1 MRPTLVPLFHALIPS
16 RSARERL
23 GLIVALMVAMAS
35 GAVAAPEFVQRAQV
49 DGTGPA
55 AVEARPVA
63 KGWFSRALEA
73 ASTAPVTECE
83 YFLLAPESGEGAEA
97 TGPTGGGLALIA
109 QRRVAR
115 PGDVLLEREVLFE
128 EGSLRVLHTERIK
141 GERRTL
147 TYREIQPTGARTW
160 QAVWHT
166 DGGRGR
172 ILGHGWHRPTHEVF
186 EAPAELKGPL
196 ELLDDLRSG
205 ASATSVSMLDPLAA
219 RASQLEVEVLP
230 GSETASRV
238 LRATR
243 SDGTLAL
250 EVGISEGVT
259 GLGFLRFTR
268 GQRVAS
274 AIEREEYERRFELWN
289 RPRIP
294 AHERVRAALLGQ
306 R

>member
-1 MRPTLVPLFHALIPS
+1 MRSSLVPLFHALTPS

-23 GLIVALMVAMAS
+23 GVIVVLVVAMSS
-35 GAVAAPEFVQRAQV
+35 GAVAAPEFIQRAQV
-49 DGTGPA
+49 DGISPA

-73 ASTAPVTECE
+73 ASTAPITECE
-83 YFLLAPESGEGAEA
+83 YFLLAPESGEGEEA

-147 TYREIQPTGARTW
+147 TYREIQPAGARTW
-160 QAVWHT
+160 QAEWSA
-166 DGGRGR
+166 DAGRGR

-186 EAPAELKGPL
+186 AAPAELKGPL

-205 ASATSVSMLDPLAA
+205 APATAVSVLDPLAA
-219 RASQLEVEVLP
+219 KVSQLEVDVMP
-230 GSETASRV
+230 GSETGSRV

-250 EVGISEGVT
+250 EVGTCEGAT
-259 GLGFLRFTR
+259 ELGFLRFTR
-268 GQRVAS
+268 GQRVAR
-274 AIEREEYERRFELWN
+274 AITREEYERRFELWN

-294 AHERVRAALLGQ
+294 AHERVRSTLLGQ

>member
-1 MRPTLVPLFHALIPS
+1 MRPSLVPLFHALIPS
-16 RSARERL
+16 CSARERL
-23 GLIVALMVAMAS
+23 GLIVVLMVAMAS
-35 GAVAAPEFVQRAQV
+35 GAAAAPEFVQRAQV

-55 AVEARPVA
+55 AVKARPVA
-63 KGWFSRALEA
+63 KGWFTRALEA
-73 ASTAPVTECE
+73 ASTAPITECE
-83 YFLLAPESGEGAEA
+83 YFLLAPESGEGGEA

-115 PGDVLLEREVLFE
+115 PGEVLLEREVLFE

-147 TYREIQPTGARTW
+147 TYREIQPAGARTW
-160 QAVWHT
+160 QAEWNAE
-166 DGGRGR
+166 GGRGR
-172 ILGHGWHRPTHEVF
+172 ILGHGWHRPTHEIFV
-186 EAPAELKGPL
+186 APAELKGPL

-205 ASATSVSMLDPLAA
+205 VPATSVSMLDPLAA
-219 RASQLEVEVLP
+219 RASQLEVEWLP

-259 GLGFLRFTR
+259 ELGFLRFTR

-274 AIEREEYERRFELWN
+274 AIKREEYERRFELWN

-294 AHERVRAALLGQ
+294 AHERVRATLLGQ

>member
-1 MRPTLVPLFHALIPS
+1 MRPSLVPLFHALIPS

-23 GLIVALMVAMAS
+23 GLIVVLMVAMAS
-35 GAVAAPEFVQRAQV
+35 GAAAAPEFVQRAQV

-55 AVEARPVA
+55 AVKARPVA
-63 KGWFSRALEA
+63 KGWFTRALEA
-73 ASTAPVTECE
+73 ASTAPITECE
-83 YFLLAPESGEGAEA
+83 YFLLAPESGEGGEA

-115 PGDVLLEREVLFE
+115 PGEVLLEREVLFE

-147 TYREIQPTGARTW
+147 TYREIQPAGARTW
-160 QAVWHT
+160 QAEWHAE
-166 DGGRGR
+166 GGRGR
-172 ILGHGWHRPTHEVF
+172 ILGHGWHRPTHEIFV
-186 EAPAELKGPL
+186 APAELKGPL

-205 ASATSVSMLDPLAA
+205 VPATSVSMLDPLAA
-219 RASQLEVEVLP
+219 RASQLEVEGLP

-259 GLGFLRFTR
+259 ELSFLRFTR

-274 AIEREEYERRFELWN
+274 AITREEYERRFELWN

-294 AHERVRAALLGQ
+294 AHERVRATLLGQ

>member
-1 MRPTLVPLFHALIPS
+1 MRPSLVPLFHALIPS

-23 GLIVALMVAMAS
+23 GLIVVLMVAMAS
-35 GAVAAPEFVQRAQV
+35 GAAAAPEFVQRAQV

-55 AVEARPVA
+55 AVKARPVA
-63 KGWFSRALEA
+63 KGWFTRALEA
-73 ASTAPVTECE
+73 ASTAPITECE
-83 YFLLAPESGEGAEA
+83 YFLLAPESSEGEEA

-147 TYREIQPTGARTW
+147 TYREIQPAGARTW
-160 QAVWHT
+160 QAERPAE
-166 DGGRGR
+166 GGRGR
-172 ILGHGWHRPTHEVF
+172 ILGHGWHRPTHESF
-186 EAPAELKGPL
+186 AAPAGLKGPL

-205 ASATSVSMLDPLAA
+205 PTPRTVGVLDPLAA
-219 RASQLEVEVLP
+219 KASQLEVVALP
-230 GSETASRV
+230 DSETGSRV
-238 LRATR
+238 VRATR
-243 SDGTLAL
+243 PDGTLVL
-250 EVGISEGVT
+250 EAGTSDRTKE
-259 GLGFLRFTR
+259 LGFMRFTR

-274 AIEREEYERRFELWN
+274 AITREEYERRFELWN
-289 RPRIP
+289 RPRVP
-294 AHERVRAALLGQ
+294 AHERARAELLGP